1 MISFNFPSI
10 FFPSDDQ
17 KEHFCYKLNEMTE
30 VGESPKL
37 TEEDDKVKCKV
48 NQCFRMKY
56 WSKLFTKA
64 WSNEINR
71 HNS

>member
-1 MISFNFPSI
+1 MRSMAVTPI

-37 TEEDDKVKCKV
+37 KEDDKVKCKV

-56 WSKLFTKA
+56 WSKLFTKL

-71 HNS
+71 RNS